1 MVSTLTRPVE
11 SLQWQS
17 SFRRRKETQWK
28 TKNVD
33 WQLQPLPDGI
43 LPMEQVTHALL
54 MDIRDHLRSI
64 RKMVTFFTVLVVIG
78 LVVQILVALAK

>member
-1 MVSTLTRPVE
+1 MAVIFPPSKGNPVE
-11 SLQWQS
+11 
-17 SFRRRKETQWK
+17 